1 VFAVEGDFSSVSAC
15 SAVRILVLSISFQIE
30 GIRIGSGNLFLIAGP
45 CVIES
50 EEHALFMAEVI
61 KGVTRSLNFPFIFK
75 ASYDKANR
83 TSIRSFRGLGL
94 TEGLRILKKVKDE
107 VHVPILTDVHQA
119 ADVAKV
125 AEVADILQIP
135 AFLCRQTDLVVAAA
149 MTDRAVNIKKG
160 QFISPWDMRH
170 VVEKCRAAG
179 NERVFVTER
188 GASFGY
194 NNLVVDMRSLA
205 IMRKFAPV
213 VFDATHSVQ
222 LPSVSSGDGDQP
234 ATSGGQPEFIPL
246 LARAAVAAGVDG
258 VFMEV
263 HNNPS
268 AAKSDGANALESAKL
283 RDVLKELLAVQGAL
297 AGAHVKP

>member
-1 VFAVEGDFSSVSAC
+1 MT
-15 SAVRILVLSISFQIE
+15 RSFQLE
-30 GIRIGSGNLFLIAGP
+30 GIHIGHGGLFLIAGP

-83 TSIRSFRGLGL
+83 TSIRSFRGPGL
-94 TEGLRILKKVKDE
+94 AEGLRILKKVKDE
-107 VHVPILTDVHQA
+107 VHVPVLTDVHEST
-119 ADVAKV
+119 DVARV

-149 MTDRAVNIKKG
+149 MTERVVNIKKG
-160 QFISPWDMRH
+160 QFVSPWDMKH
-170 VVEKCRAAG
+170 AVEKCQDAG
-179 NERVFVTER
+179 NDRVFVTER
-188 GASFGY
+188 GSSFGY

-222 LPSVSSGDGDQP
+222 LPSASQADEDQP
-234 ATSGGQPEFIPL
+234 ATSGGQPEFIPVL
-246 LARAAVAAGVDG
+246 SRAAVAAGVDG
-258 VFMEV
+258 VFVEV
-263 HNNPS
+263 HNNPKE
-268 AAKSDGANALESAKL
+268 AKSDGANALESTRL
-283 RDVLKELLAVQGAL
+283 RGLLKELQAVQAAL
-297 AGAHVKP
+297 AGAHLTP